1 MRKIKFR
8 SPNISRYS
16 ALALI
21 MVTILLAIIIRLVF
35 LQIVN
40 GEQYLEKANNKSIKE
55 IAVTAP
61 RGNITDINGK
71 VLATSVQSYTLVFN
85 PTEESDAKFFDTM
98 QKVFK
103 ILDANGE
110 FITDDFELKV
120 DPSSKDNP
128 YSFEFLSDD
137 NDTKRALELRF
148 KKDRGM
154 DEAIKKKLY
163 NNKTNLTADEQ
174 KAVNNELMNISAKET
189 FEYLVKQY
197 KIDTSLSLADQRRYM
212 IMKDTEKMQ
221 SFSGY
226 KAVTIASNIKQATAF
241 IFLQQL
247 NDLPGID
254 VTIEPIRTYPNGEL
268 GSAFLGYI
276 SKISSSQDKYAEQGY
291 DVNTDL
297 VGMSG
302 IESAFE
308 DRLKGSK
315 GAKIV
320 KLNTSGRIIEV
331 LGEREASA
339 GQNIQLTINSDV
351 QAAAESSLDK
361 VMSDLQASPGRGD
374 VNTANAT
381 RGCAI
386 AINVKT
392 GAIVALASRPGYD
405 PNMFSVPGTL
415 TSDLYQ
421 KYFNPDLASFGKN
434 YILNHSILSKYPG
447 KSLDQVLNI
456 LFPIDTSIEGN
467 TKTRKD
473 TYDIYPKPFYN
484 YATQSLIPPGST
496 FKPLTAIAGLE
507 EGVITPSYT
516 ITDTGSFEK
525 SENPKIHDITKFAE
539 GANGV
544 VDLTKA
550 IEVSSNPYFMTVG
563 RLLKNK
569 SGTGAGTDILANY
582 AWKFGLGVQTN
593 SDIKASTGIEI
604 AENFGQVF
612 NTWSARNIFS
622 TTNLWDTMSVLKSGQ
637 DANNNNVKFMA
648 IDLYDNSNDSADV
661 KNLKSQIK
669 TAIKDCIKNGTS
681 SDKYNFKS
689 MISSLIASDPQYNVK
704 SLGKNDLDYI
714 VKAVTSRINSLNSQI
729 TNGSGIYDASIGQ
742 GISNFTPLQLADY
755 IAIIANGGTR
765 YKLHLVDKITDADG
779 NLIEQV
785 QPQVLNQTGVSQST
799 IDAVKAG
806 LKKVTGGEDGT
817 AASAFTGFSMQTAG
831 KTGSAT
837 FSTSQED
844 YGRTSYALFV
854 GYAPADNPEIAVCV
868 VVFDGGHGAYVAPVA
883 RSMYEAY
890 FKMNQATTTTSTTT
904 TTKQ

>member
-8 SPNISRYS
+8 SPNISRFS

-21 MVTILLAIIIRLVF
+21 MVAIIFAIIVRLVF

-55 IAVTAP
+55 IPVTAP

-85 PTEESDAKFFDTM
+85 PTDESDAKLFDTM
-98 QKVFK
+98 KKVFK

-110 FITDDFELKV
+110 KITDDFELKV
-120 DPSSKDNP
+120 EP

-137 NDTKRALELRF
+137 TATKRALELRF

-163 NNKTNLTADEQ
+163 NNKTNLSTAEQ
-174 KAVNNELMNISAKET
+174 AKVNEELLKITPEET
-189 FEYLVKQY
+189 FNYLVKQY
-197 KIDTSLSLADQRRYM
+197 KIDTSMSLADQRRYM

-226 KAVTIASNIKQATAF
+226 KSVTIASGIKQETAF

-276 SKISSSQDKYAEQGY
+276 SKISSNQDKYTEQGY

-297 VGMSG
+297 IGMSG

-351 QAAAESSLDK
+351 QAAAESTLDK
-361 VMSDLQASPGRGD
+361 VMAELQASPSRGD

-405 PNMFSVPGTL
+405 PNIFSVPGSL
-415 TSDLYQ
+415 TSELYQ
-421 KYFNPDLASFGKN
+421 KYFNPDLAAFGKN

-467 TKTRKD
+467 TTIRKD

-484 YATQSLIPPGST
+484 YATQAIIPPGST

-516 ITDTGSFEK
+516 VTDTGTFDK
-525 SENPKIHDITKFAE
+525 SENAKIHDITKFAE
-539 GANGV
+539 GANGT

-550 IEVSSNPYFMTVG
+550 LEVSSNPYFMTVG

-569 SGTGAGTDILANY
+569 SGADVLASY

-593 SDIKASTGIEI
+593 SDVKASTGIEI

-612 NTWSARNIFS
+612 NSWSAKNIFS
-622 TTNLWDTMSVLKSGQ
+622 TTNLWQTMSVLKSGQ
-637 DANNNNVKFMA
+637 DPNNNNVKFMA
-648 IDLYDNSNDSADV
+648 IDLYDNANDSDDV
-661 KNLKSQIK
+661 KNLKTQIK
-669 TAIKDCIKNGTS
+669 NDIKDCIKNGSS
-681 SDKYNFKS
+681 SDKYNFRS
-689 MISSLIASDPQYNVK
+689 MINSLIAADPQYNVK
-704 SLGKNDLDYI
+704 LLGKNDLDYI
-714 VKAVTSRINSLNSQI
+714 VKAITSRITSLNSQI
-729 TNGSGIYDASIGQ
+729 SNGSGIYDASIGQ
-742 GISNFTPLQLADY
+742 GISNFTPLQLSDY
-755 IAIIANGGTR
+755 IATIANGGTR
-765 YKLHLVDKITDADG
+765 YKLHLVNKITDADG

-785 QPQVLNQTGVSQST
+785 QPQVLNQTGVSQTT
-799 IDAVKAG
+799 INAVKAG

-817 AASAFTGFSMQTAG
+817 AASAFTGFGMETAG

-837 FSTSQED
+837 FSTSQEG
-844 YGRTSYALFV
+844 YGRTSYALFL
-854 GYAPADNPEIAVCV
+854 GYAPANDPEIAVCV

-883 RSMYEAY
+883 RAMYEAY
-890 FKMNQATTTTSTTT
+890 FKTNQPATTATTSTTAT
-904 TTKQ
+904 Q